1 VKLLVNIRIAL
12 VALRTNMMRS
22 VLTALGIIIGV
33 GAVIAAV
40 SVGRGAEIMIRDQIS
55 SLGANLL
62 VVLPRAERGPRAGGL
77 GSGVKLT
84 LRDAQAIGRE
94 VGDILA
100 VAPELRGNVQIV
112 AGNANWSTQL
122 SGVTPSFREV
132 RDWEIASGRF
142 LDQRDVDSAAKVALI
157 GQTVRAELFG
167 EALAV
172 GREIR
177 VGRTPM
183 RVIGVLAEKGQAG
196 FGNDQDNV
204 VLTPISTARQRVLGE
219 RAGGAGDSV
228 NVIYI
233 EAAGPAAV
241 EPARAAVTELL
252 RLRHRV
258 AEGEDPPFEIRSTAD
273 LQQFGNQATAIFSI
287 LLASIASISLLVGG
301 IGIMNIMLVS
311 VTERTREIGLRM
323 ALGAKPR
330 DILAQ
335 FLTEATVLCIIGGA
349 AGILLGAT
357 GARAIARFA
366 DWPAT
371 VEPGIVVIAV
381 GFSAVFGIFFGF
393 YPARK
398 AARLDPIDALR
409 FE

>member
-1 VKLLVNIRIAL
+1 MKLLVNIRIAL

-40 SVGRGAEIMIRDQIS
+40 SVGRGAEIMIREQIS

-62 VVLPRAERGPRAGGL
+62 VVLPGGGRGPRSSGL
-77 GSGVKLT
+77 GSGVSLT
-84 LRDAQAIGRE
+84 LRDAEAIASQAEHVAAI
-94 VGDILA
+94 
-100 VAPELRGNVQIV
+100 APELRGNVQAV

-122 SGVTPSFREV
+122 SGVTPAFREV
-132 RDWEIASGRF
+132 RDWVIENGRF
-142 LDQRDVDSAAKVALI
+142 IDARDVDASAKVAVI
-157 GQTVRAELFG
+157 GQTVRKELFG
-167 EALAV
+167 ESLAV

-177 VGRTPM
+177 IDRTPM
-183 RVIGVLAEKGQAG
+183 RVIGVLGEKGQAG

-204 VLTPISTARQRVLGE
+204 ILTPISTARQRVLGE

-228 NVIYI
+228 NVIYVEVAGAAFI
-233 EAAGPAAV
+233 EAARGDI
-241 EPARAAVTELL
+241 ERLL

-258 AEGEDPPFEIRSTAD
+258 KPGDEPPFQIRSTAD
-273 LQQFGNQATAIFSI
+273 LQAFGNQATAIFSI

-349 AGILLGAT
+349 VGILLGAT

-371 VEPGIVVIAV
+371 VEPGIVMVAV
-381 GFSAVFGIFFGF
+381 GFSALFGIFFGF